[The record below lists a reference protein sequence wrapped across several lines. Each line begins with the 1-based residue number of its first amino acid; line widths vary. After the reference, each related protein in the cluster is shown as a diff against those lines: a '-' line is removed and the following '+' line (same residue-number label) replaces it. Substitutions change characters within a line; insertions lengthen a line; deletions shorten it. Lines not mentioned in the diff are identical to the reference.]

1 MVSGQHVAV
10 RTDQGKAPLC
20 AWHGL
25 IADETVL
32 AVDLHGQTSL
42 VACSHLM
49 SQGDDV
55 ALVTRVGTSEDGL
68 IEQLALVGVNH
79 VAPFTIE
86 HDEIGIG
93 VGLLFRNDISES

>member
-1 MVSGQHVAV
+1 
-10 RTDQGKAPLC
+10 
-20 AWHGL
+20 
-25 IADETVL
+25 
-32 AVDLHGQTSL
+32 
-42 VACSHLM
+42 M

-93 VGLLFRNDISES
+93 VGLLFRNDIRES